1 MADNQEIYSDLAIHP
16 GETLADAIEEHDLT
30 QAKLAQLMGRP
41 PQVINEIVRGK
52 KDITPATAL
61 ELEPV
66 FGVPASF
73 WNNMQ
78 ARYEF
83 TLARNE
89 QRKRLGAQTHLLKHF
104 KYNELVKRG
113 WIEPVKG
120 KIEQVK
126 ALCAYLGVASLNQH
140 QAILPAAFRITG
152 PANFSDRA
160 LASWLRRGDLLA
172 RDMDLPPFNRERF
185 RSVLPE
191 VRTLTEEL
199 PDVFHTKMVKLCAS
213 AGVGLAVV
221 KELPKAGAVGV
232 TRWLGNGNPLIQL
245 NLKHKWAD
253 VFWFTFFHEAGHVLQ
268 PKQHEVAHYT
278 RRRDAADLPYEAEA
292 NDFAQDILIPRHDW
306 RYIRDELI
314 TYRSSARV
322 EALAQGVGI
331 HPGIIVGR
339 LQYERVIPYSQMN
352 ELREQFEWSE

>member
-104 KYNELVKRG
+104 RYNELVKRG
-113 WIEPVKG
+113 WIPVVKG

-126 ALCAYLGVASLNQH
+126 SLCQYLGVASLH
-140 QAILPAAFRITG
+140 LYQATLPATLRSAG
-152 PANFSDRA
+152 PGNYNDRA
-160 LASWLRRGDLLA
+160 LAAWLRRGELLA

-185 RSVLPE
+185 LDIIPE
-191 VRTLTEEL
+191 IRTFTANR
-199 PDVFHTKMVKLCAS
+199 PKATYPKIVDLCSS
-213 AGVGLAVV
+213 AGVAFVV
-221 KELPKAGAVGV
+221 AQELPRIGANGVDQVDRLRQSPDPAEPQAQVG
-232 TRWLGNGNPLIQL
+232 
-245 NLKHKWAD
+245 
-253 VFWFTFFHEAGHVLQ
+253 
-268 PKQHEVAHYT
+268 
-278 RRRDAADLPYEAEA
+278 
-292 NDFAQDILIPRHDW
+292 
-306 RYIRDELI
+306 
-314 TYRSSARV
+314 
-322 EALAQGVGI
+322 
-331 HPGIIVGR
+331 
-339 LQYERVIPYSQMN
+339 
-352 ELREQFEWSE
+352 